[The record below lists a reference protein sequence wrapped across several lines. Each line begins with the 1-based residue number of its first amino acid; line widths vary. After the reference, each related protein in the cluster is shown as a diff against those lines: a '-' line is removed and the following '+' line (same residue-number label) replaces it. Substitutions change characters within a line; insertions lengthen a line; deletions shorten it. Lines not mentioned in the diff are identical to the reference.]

1 MRTLSNKLLL
11 IMLIAF
17 IKSTSLI
24 LASDQVP
31 SKKQDHPIALIGA
44 TIHPVIGDVIENGI
58 ILFDNGKIKELG
70 SNVSLPSGTET
81 IDVAGKHIYPGL
93 INADTRLGLLEVGSV
108 PGSRDDYELGAMN
121 PNARAE
127 VALNPD
133 SELLTVVRSHGITVA
148 NSFPRGGTI
157 SGKSA
162 AIMLDGWTWEDMT
175 LKAPVAMHMNWP
187 RMTLNR
193 AWWNTTSE
201 EDQIKTRK
209 EALEKINMFF
219 DDAKAYM
226 TAKAVSG
233 KAGLPNQKVDL
244 RLEAMIPV
252 LKGELPLWIAARE
265 IKQIQSA
272 IDWAESK
279 GIKTVIYGGAD
290 TWRLA
295 KELNNMNVPV
305 VISSILEVPSRE
317 WEAYDTGYTLPNKL
331 YQAGVK
337 FCIGYSTFAGEQ
349 HNVRY
354 NAAMAVAHGLPVD
367 EGIKSITIYAA
378 EIMGIDD
385 RVGSLEVGKDATLIV
400 TDGNPL
406 EITTTVSME
415 FIEGRVINL
424 DNKHKRLYRKY
435 TEKYR
440 QKGLLK

>member
-1 MRTLSNKLLL
+1 MRSRSIKLLL
-11 IMLIAF
+11 IILFAF
-17 IKSTSLI
+17 TLSASLI
-24 LASDQVP
+24 LASDEVP

-44 TIHPVIGDVIENGI
+44 TIHPVSGDVIENGT
-58 ILFDNGKIKELG
+58 ILFENGEIVKIG
-70 SNVSLPSGTET
+70 VNISLPPGTES

-108 PGSRDDYELGAMN
+108 PGTRDDNELGAMN
-121 PNARAE
+121 PNVKAE

-133 SELLTVVRSHGITVA
+133 SELFSVVRAHGITVV
-148 NSFPRGGTI
+148 NSFPRGGII
-157 SGKSA
+157 SGKSS
-162 AIMLDGWTWEDMT
+162 AIMLDGWTWEDLT

-187 RMTLNR
+187 RLTLNR
-193 AWWNTTSE
+193 AWWNTISE

-209 EALEKINMFF
+209 EALEKIDLFF

-233 KAGLPNQKVDL
+233 KNGLPDQKVDL

-252 LKGELPLWIAARE
+252 LNGELTLWIAADE
-265 IKQIQSA
+265 IKQIQAA

-279 GIKTVIYGGAD
+279 GIKTVIYGGVD
-290 TWRLA
+290 SWRLA
-295 KELNNMNVPV
+295 KELNKMNIPV
-305 VISSILEVPSRE
+305 VISAVLNVPSRA
-317 WEAYDTGYTLPNKL
+317 WEAYDTGYTLANKL

-354 NAAMAVAHGLPVD
+354 NAAMAVAYGLPVD

-406 EITTTVSME
+406 EITTLVSME
-415 FIEGRVINL
+415 FIQGRVIDL

>member
-1 MRTLSNKLLL
+1 MRGLSNNLLL
-11 IMLIAF
+11 FMLIAF

-70 SNVSLPSGTET
+70 NNVSLPSGTET

-133 SELLTVVRSHGITVA
+133 SELLTVVRAHGITVA

-252 LKGELPLWIAARE
+252 LKGELPLWIAASER
-265 IKQIQSA
+265 KQIQSA

-305 VISSILEVPSRE
+305 VISSVLDVPSRE

-385 RVGSLEVGKDATLIV
+385 RVGSLEAGKDATLIV

-406 EITTTVSME
+406 EITTIVSME
-415 FIEGRVINL
+415 FIEGRVIDL

>member
-1 MRTLSNKLLL
+1 MRSLSNKLLL
-11 IMLIAF
+11 IMLFALIQSASF
-17 IKSTSLI
+17 IM
-24 LASDQVP
+24 ASDQVP

-44 TIHPVIGDVIENGI
+44 TIHPVIGDVIENGT
-58 ILFDNGKIKELG
+58 ILFEDGKITKLG
-70 SNVSLPSGTET
+70 SGITLPTGTQS

-108 PGSRDDYELGAMN
+108 PGSRDDDELGAMN

-133 SELLTVVRSHGITVA
+133 SELLSVVRAHGITVA
-148 NSFPRGGTI
+148 NSFPRGGII

-187 RMTLNR
+187 RMTINR
-193 AWWNTTSE
+193 AWWNSTSD
-201 EDQIKTRK
+201 EDQIKNRK
-209 EALEKINMFF
+209 EALEKIDLFF
-219 DDAKAYM
+219 EDAKAYM
-226 TAKAVSG
+226 KAKSVSG
-233 KAGLPNQKVDL
+233 KNGLPDQKVDL

-265 IKQIQSA
+265 IKQIQAA

-279 GIKTVIYGGAD
+279 GIKTVIYGGTD

-295 KELNNMNVPV
+295 KELKKMNIPV
-305 VISSILEVPSRE
+305 VISSVLVVPSRA

-337 FCIGYSTFAGEQ
+337 FCIGYSTFSGEQ

-378 EIMGIDD
+378 EIMGIEN
-385 RVGSLEVGKDATLIV
+385 RVGSLEIGKDATLIV

-406 EITTTVSME
+406 EITTSVSME
-415 FIEGRVINL
+415 FIEGRPIDL

-440 QKGLLK
+440 QKGLIK

>member
-1 MRTLSNKLLL
+1 MRSLSNELSV
-11 IMLIAF
+11 IISVAF
-17 IKSTSLI
+17 ILSASMI
-24 LASDQVP
+24 LASDEVP

-44 TIHPVIGDVIENGI
+44 FIHPVNGDVIENGT
-58 ILFDNGKIKELG
+58 ILFENGKIKELG
-70 SNVSLPSGTET
+70 TGVTLPSGTES

-108 PGSRDDYELGAMN
+108 PGSRDDDELGDMN

-133 SELLTVVRSHGITVA
+133 SELLSVVRAHGITVA
-148 NSFPRGGTI
+148 NSFPRGGII

-187 RMTLNR
+187 SMTLNT
-193 AWWNTTSE
+193 AWWNTKSE
-201 EDQIKTRK
+201 EDQIKARK
-209 EALEKINMFF
+209 EALEKIDQFF

-226 TAKAVSG
+226 TAKAASG
-233 KAGLPNQKVDL
+233 KNGLPNQKVDL

-252 LKGELPLWIAARE
+252 LKGELPLWIAAGE
-265 IKQIQSA
+265 IKQIQAA
-272 IDWAESK
+272 IDWAEAK

-295 KELNNMNVPV
+295 KELNKMNVPV
-305 VISSILEVPSRE
+305 VISSVLDVPSRA
-317 WEAYDTGYTLPNKL
+317 WEGYDTGYTLPNKL

-337 FCIGYSTFAGEQ
+337 FCIGYATFAGEQ

-367 EGIKSITIYAA
+367 EGIKSITIHAA
-378 EIMGIDD
+378 EMLGIDD

-406 EITTTVSME
+406 EITTSVSME
-415 FIEGRVINL
+415 FIEGRLIDL

-440 QKGLLK
+440 QKGLLE

>member
-1 MRTLSNKLLL
+1 MRSLSNKLSMILVLVL
-11 IMLIAF
+11 IQTA
-17 IKSTSLI
+17 SSI

-44 TIHPVIGDVIENGI
+44 TIHPVIGDVIVNGT
-58 ILFDNGKIKELG
+58 ILFEDGKITNLG
-70 SNVSLPSGTET
+70 TSITLPTGTQS
-81 IDVAGKHIYPGL
+81 IDVAGRHIYPGL

-108 PGSRDDYELGAMN
+108 PGSRDDDELGDMN
-121 PNARAE
+121 PNVRAE

-133 SELLTVVRSHGITVA
+133 SELLSVVRAHGITVA
-148 NSFPRGGTI
+148 NSFPRGGII

-175 LKAPVAMHMNWP
+175 LKAPVAMHLNWP
-187 RMTLNR
+187 RMTLNT
-193 AWWNTTSE
+193 AWWNSTSE
-201 EDQIKTRK
+201 EDQIKNRK
-209 EALEKINMFF
+209 EALDKIDSFF

-226 TAKAVSG
+226 TVKSVSG
-233 KAGLPNQKVDL
+233 KNGLPDQKVDL

-252 LKGELPLWIAARE
+252 LKGELPLWIAANE
-265 IKQIQSA
+265 IKQIQAA

-279 GIKTVIYGGAD
+279 GIKTVIYGGVD
-290 TWRLA
+290 SWRLA
-295 KELNNMNVPV
+295 KELKKMNIPV
-305 VISSILEVPSRE
+305 VISSVLDVPTRA
-317 WEAYDTGYTLPNKL
+317 WEAYDTGYTLANNL
-331 YQAGVK
+331 YKEGVK
-337 FCIGYSTFAGEQ
+337 FCIGYVTFAGEQ

-385 RVGSLEVGKDATLIV
+385 RVGSLEIGKDATLIV

-406 EITTTVSME
+406 EIVTSVSME
-415 FIEGRVINL
+415 FIEGRPIDL

-440 QKGLLK
+440 QKGLIK

>member
-1 MRTLSNKLLL
+1 MKSLSNKVSL
-11 IMLIAF
+11 IILFAF
-17 IKSTSLI
+17 ILSVSMI
-24 LASDQVP
+24 LASDEVP

-44 TIHPVIGDVIENGI
+44 TIHPVNGAVIQNGTILFENGM
-58 ILFDNGKIKELG
+58 IKELG
-70 SNVSLPSGTET
+70 ANVNLPSGTDS
-81 IDVAGKHIYPGL
+81 INVAGKHVYPGL
-93 INADTRLGLLEVGSV
+93 INVDTRMGLVEINSV
-108 PGSRDDYELGAMN
+108 PGSRDVFELGAMN
-121 PNARAE
+121 PNVKAE

-133 SELLTVVRSHGITVA
+133 SELFSVVRAHGITVV
-148 NSFPRGGTI
+148 NTFPRGGTI

-162 AIMLDGWTWEDMT
+162 AIMLDGWTWEDLT

-187 RMTLNR
+187 RLTLNR

-201 EDQIKTRK
+201 EDQIKDRE
-209 EALEKINMFF
+209 EALEKIDLFF

-233 KAGLPNQKVDL
+233 KNGLPNQKVDL

-252 LKGELPLWIAARE
+252 LNGELPLWIAADE
-265 IKQIQSA
+265 IKQIQAA

-279 GIKTVIYGGAD
+279 GIKTVIYGGVD
-290 TWRLA
+290 SWRLA
-295 KELNNMNVPV
+295 KELNKMNIPV
-305 VISSILEVPSRE
+305 VIGSVLDVPNRA
-317 WEAYDTGYTLPNKL
+317 WEAYDTGYTLANKL

-337 FCIGYSTFAGEQ
+337 FCIGYATRLGKQ
-349 HNVRY
+349 QNVRY
-354 NAAMAVAHGLPVD
+354 NAAMAVAYGLPVD

-406 EITTTVSME
+406 EITTLVSME
-415 FIEGRVINL
+415 FIQGRVIDL

>member
-1 MRTLSNKLLL
+1 MKNLSNKL
-11 IMLIAF
+11 
-17 IKSTSLI
+17 SLI
-24 LASDQVP
+24 IIFAFTLSDSMISASDEVP

-44 TIHPVIGDVIENGI
+44 TIHPVNGAVIQNGTILFENGMI
-58 ILFDNGKIKELG
+58 MKLG
-70 SNVSLPSGTET
+70 TNVNLPSGTDS
-81 IDVAGKHIYPGL
+81 INVAGKHIYPGL
-93 INADTRLGLLEVGSV
+93 INVDTRLGLMEVISV
-108 PGSRDDYELGAMN
+108 PGTRDFNELGAMN
-121 PNARAE
+121 PNVKAE

-133 SELLTVVRSHGITVA
+133 SELFSVVRAHGITVV
-148 NSFPRGGTI
+148 NTFPRGGII

-162 AIMLDGWTWEDMT
+162 AIMLDGWTWEDLT

-187 RMTLNR
+187 RLTLNR

-201 EDQIKTRK
+201 EDQIKARK
-209 EALEKINMFF
+209 KALEKIDLFF

-233 KAGLPNQKVDL
+233 KNGLPNQKVDL

-252 LKGELPLWIAARE
+252 LNGELPLWIAANE
-265 IKQIQSA
+265 IKQIQAA

-279 GIKTVIYGGAD
+279 GIKTVIYGGVD
-290 TWRLA
+290 SWRLA
-295 KELNNMNVPV
+295 KELNKMNIPV
-305 VISSILEVPSRE
+305 VISSVLRVPSRA
-317 WEAYDTGYTLPNKL
+317 WEAYDTGYTLANKL

-337 FCIGYSTFAGEQ
+337 FCIGYSTFAGSQ

-406 EITTTVSME
+406 EITTLVSME
-415 FIEGRVINL
+415 FIQGRVIDL

>member
-1 MRTLSNKLLL
+1 MRSLSNKLLRIIL
-11 IMLIAF
+11 FVF
-17 IKSTSLI
+17 IPTATSI
-24 LASDQVP
+24 LASDEVP

-44 TIHPVIGDVIENGI
+44 TIHPVNGDVIENGT
-58 ILFDNGKIKELG
+58 ILFENGKIKEIG
-70 SNVSLPSGTET
+70 VNVILPSGTES
-81 IDVAGKHIYPGL
+81 IDISGKHIYPGL
-93 INADTRLGLLEVGSV
+93 INADTRLGLMEIGSV
-108 PGSRDDYELGAMN
+108 PGSRDDFELGAMN
-121 PNARAE
+121 PNVKAE

-133 SELLTVVRSHGITVA
+133 SELLSVVRAHGITVA
-148 NSFPRGGTI
+148 NSFPRGGII

-162 AIMLDGWTWEDMT
+162 AIMLDGWTSEDMT

-187 RMTLNR
+187 SMTLNK
-193 AWWNTTSE
+193 AWWNKTSE
-201 EDQIKTRK
+201 EDQIKARK
-209 EALEKINMFF
+209 EALEKIDQFF

-233 KAGLPNQKVDL
+233 KNGLPNQKVDL

-252 LKGELPLWIAARE
+252 LKGDLPLWIAASE
-265 IKQIQSA
+265 IRQIQAA

-279 GIKTVIYGGAD
+279 GVKTVIYGGAD
-290 TWRLA
+290 SWRLA
-295 KELNNMNVPV
+295 KELKKMNIPV
-305 VISSILEVPSRE
+305 VINSVLHVPSRA
-317 WEAYDTGYTLPNKL
+317 WEGYDTGYSLPNKL
-331 YQAGVK
+331 YQEGVK

-354 NAAMAVAHGLPVD
+354 NAAMAVAHGLPVE

-406 EITTTVSME
+406 EITTSVSME
-415 FIEGRVINL
+415 FIEGRIIDL

>member
-1 MRTLSNKLLL
+1 MRSLSNKRLVNLLFAL
-11 IMLIAF
+11 IL
-17 IKSTSLI
+17 STSFI
-24 LASDQVP
+24 LASDEVP

-44 TIHPVIGDVIENGI
+44 TIHPVIGDVIVNGT
-58 ILFDNGKIKELG
+58 ILFEDGKITNLG
-70 SNVSLPSGTET
+70 TSITLPTGTQS
-81 IDVAGKHIYPGL
+81 IDVAGRHIYPGL

-108 PGSRDDYELGAMN
+108 PGSRDDDELGDMN
-121 PNARAE
+121 PNVRAE

-133 SELLTVVRSHGITVA
+133 SELLSVVRAHGITVA
-148 NSFPRGGTI
+148 NSFPRGGII

-187 RMTLNR
+187 RMTINR
-193 AWWNTTSE
+193 AWWNSTSE
-201 EDQIKTRK
+201 EDQIKNRK
-209 EALEKINMFF
+209 EALDKIDSFF

-226 TAKAVSG
+226 TAKSVSG
-233 KAGLPNQKVDL
+233 KNGLPDQKVDL

-252 LKGELPLWIAARE
+252 LKGELPLWIAASE
-265 IKQIQSA
+265 IKQIQAA

-290 TWRLA
+290 SWRLA
-295 KELNNMNVPV
+295 KELKKMNIPV
-305 VISSILEVPSRE
+305 VISSVLSVPTRA
-317 WEAYDTGYTLPNKL
+317 WEGYDTGYILPNKL

-385 RVGSLEVGKDATLIV
+385 RVGSLEIGKDATLIV

-406 EITTTVSME
+406 EIMTSVSME
-415 FIEGRVINL
+415 FIEGRPIDL

-440 QKGLLK
+440 QKGLIK

>member
-1 MRTLSNKLLL
+1 MRSLSNNLSMILVLVL
-11 IMLIAF
+11 IQTA
-17 IKSTSLI
+17 SSI

-44 TIHPVIGDVIENGI
+44 TIHPVIGDVIVNGT
-58 ILFDNGKIKELG
+58 ILFEDGKITNLG
-70 SNVSLPSGTET
+70 TSITLPTGTQS
-81 IDVAGKHIYPGL
+81 IDVAGRHIYPGL

-108 PGSRDDYELGAMN
+108 PGSRDDDELGDMN
-121 PNARAE
+121 PNVRAE

-133 SELLTVVRSHGITVA
+133 SELLSVVRAHGITVA
-148 NSFPRGGTI
+148 NSFPRGGII

-187 RMTLNR
+187 RMTLNT
-193 AWWNTTSE
+193 AWWNSTSE
-201 EDQIKTRK
+201 EDQIKNRK
-209 EALEKINMFF
+209 EALDKIDSFF

-226 TAKAVSG
+226 TAKSVSG
-233 KAGLPNQKVDL
+233 KNGLPDQKVDL

-252 LKGELPLWIAARE
+252 LKGELPLWIAANE
-265 IKQIQSA
+265 IKQIQAA

-279 GIKTVIYGGAD
+279 GINTVIYGGVD
-290 TWRLA
+290 SWRLA
-295 KELNNMNVPV
+295 KELKKMNIPV
-305 VISSILEVPSRE
+305 VISSVLSVPTRA
-317 WEAYDTGYTLPNKL
+317 WEGYDTGYILPNKL

-385 RVGSLEVGKDATLIV
+385 RVGSLEIGKDATLIV

-406 EITTTVSME
+406 EIVTSVSME
-415 FIEGRVINL
+415 FIEGRPIDL

-440 QKGLLK
+440 QKGLIK

>member
-44 TIHPVIGDVIENGI
+44 TIHPVIGDVIENGT

-70 SNVSLPSGTET
+70 SNVSLPSGTES

-252 LKGELPLWIAARE
+252 LKGELPLWIAASE
-265 IKQIQSA
+265 IKQIQST

>member
-1 MRTLSNKLLL
+1 M
-11 IMLIAF
+11 
-17 IKSTSLI
+17 
-24 LASDQVP
+24 ASDEVP

-44 TIHPVIGDVIENGI
+44 TIHPVNGDVIENGT
-58 ILFDNGKIKELG
+58 ILFENGKIKEIG
-70 SNVSLPSGTET
+70 VNVILPSGTES
-81 IDVAGKHIYPGL
+81 IDISGKHIYPGL
-93 INADTRLGLLEVGSV
+93 INADTRLGLMEVGSV
-108 PGSRDDYELGAMN
+108 PGSRDDFELGDMN
-121 PNARAE
+121 PNVKAE

-133 SELLTVVRSHGITVA
+133 SELLSVVRAHGITVA
-148 NSFPRGGTI
+148 NSFPRGGII

-162 AIMLDGWTWEDMT
+162 AIMLDGWTSEDMT

-187 RMTLNR
+187 SMTLNK
-193 AWWNTTSE
+193 AWWNKTSE
-201 EDQIKTRK
+201 EDQIKARK
-209 EALEKINMFF
+209 EALEKIDQFF

-233 KAGLPNQKVDL
+233 KNGLPNQKVDL

-252 LKGELPLWIAARE
+252 LKGDLPLWIAASE
-265 IKQIQSA
+265 IRQIQAA

-279 GIKTVIYGGAD
+279 GVKTVIYGGAD
-290 TWRLA
+290 SWRLA
-295 KELNNMNVPV
+295 KELKKMNIPV
-305 VISSILEVPSRE
+305 VINSVLHVPSRA
-317 WEAYDTGYTLPNKL
+317 WEGYDTGYSLPNKL
-331 YQAGVK
+331 YQEGVK

-354 NAAMAVAHGLPVD
+354 NAAMAVAHGLPVE

-406 EITTTVSME
+406 EITTSVSME
-415 FIEGRVINL
+415 FIEGRIIDL

>member
-1 MRTLSNKLLL
+1 MRSLSNKLLRIIL
-11 IMLIAF
+11 FVF
-17 IKSTSLI
+17 IPTATSI
-24 LASDQVP
+24 LASDEVP

-44 TIHPVIGDVIENGI
+44 TIHPVNGDVIENGT
-58 ILFDNGKIKELG
+58 ILFENGKIKEIG
-70 SNVSLPSGTET
+70 VNVILPSGTES
-81 IDVAGKHIYPGL
+81 IDISGKHIYPGL
-93 INADTRLGLLEVGSV
+93 INADTRLGLMEIGSV
-108 PGSRDDYELGAMN
+108 PGSRDDFELGAMN
-121 PNARAE
+121 PNVKAE

-133 SELLTVVRSHGITVA
+133 SELLSVVRAHGITVA
-148 NSFPRGGTI
+148 NSFPRGGII

-162 AIMLDGWTWEDMT
+162 AIMLDGWTSEDMT

-187 RMTLNR
+187 SMTLNK
-193 AWWNTTSE
+193 AWWNKTSE
-201 EDQIKTRK
+201 EDQIKARK
-209 EALEKINMFF
+209 EALEKIDQFF

-233 KAGLPNQKVDL
+233 KNGLPNQKVDL

-252 LKGELPLWIAARE
+252 LKGDLPLWIAASE
-265 IKQIQSA
+265 IRQIQAA

-279 GIKTVIYGGAD
+279 GVKTVIYGGAD
-290 TWRLA
+290 SWRLA
-295 KELNNMNVPV
+295 KELKKMNIPV
-305 VISSILEVPSRE
+305 VINSVLHVPSRA
-317 WEAYDTGYTLPNKL
+317 WEGYDTGYSLPNKL
-331 YQAGVK
+331 YQEGVK

-354 NAAMAVAHGLPVD
+354 NAAMAVAHGLPVE

-406 EITTTVSME
+406 EITTSVSME
-415 FIEGRVINL
+415 FIEGRVIDL

>member
-1 MRTLSNKLLL
+1 MRSLLNKLSVIILFV
-11 IMLIAF
+11 F
-17 IKSTSLI
+17 IPTATSI
-24 LASDQVP
+24 LASDEVP

-44 TIHPVIGDVIENGI
+44 TIHPVNGDVIENGT
-58 ILFDNGKIKELG
+58 ILFENGKIKEIG
-70 SNVSLPSGTET
+70 VNVILPSGTES
-81 IDVAGKHIYPGL
+81 IDISGKHIYPGL
-93 INADTRLGLLEVGSV
+93 INADTRLGLMEVGSV
-108 PGSRDDYELGAMN
+108 PGSRDDFELGDMN
-121 PNARAE
+121 PNVKAE

-133 SELLTVVRSHGITVA
+133 SELLSVVRAHGITVA
-148 NSFPRGGTI
+148 NSFPRGGII

-162 AIMLDGWTWEDMT
+162 AIMLDGWTSEDMT

-187 RMTLNR
+187 SMTLNK
-193 AWWNTTSE
+193 AWWNKTSE
-201 EDQIKTRK
+201 EDQIKARK
-209 EALEKINMFF
+209 EALEKIDQFF

-233 KAGLPNQKVDL
+233 KNGLPNQKVDL

-252 LKGELPLWIAARE
+252 LKGDLPLWIAASE
-265 IKQIQSA
+265 IRQIQAA

-279 GIKTVIYGGAD
+279 GVKTVIYGGAD
-290 TWRLA
+290 SWRLA
-295 KELNNMNVPV
+295 KELKKMNIPV
-305 VISSILEVPSRE
+305 VINSVLHVPSRA
-317 WEAYDTGYTLPNKL
+317 WEGYDTGYSLPNKL
-331 YQAGVK
+331 YQEGVK

-354 NAAMAVAHGLPVD
+354 NAAMAVAHGLPVE

-406 EITTTVSME
+406 EITTSVSME
-415 FIEGRVINL
+415 FIEGRIIDL

>member
-1 MRTLSNKLLL
+1 MKNLSNKL
-11 IMLIAF
+11 
-17 IKSTSLI
+17 SLI
-24 LASDQVP
+24 IIFAFTLSDSMISASDEVP

-44 TIHPVIGDVIENGI
+44 TIHPVNGAVIQNGTILFENGMI
-58 ILFDNGKIKELG
+58 MKLG
-70 SNVSLPSGTET
+70 TNVNLPSGTDS
-81 IDVAGKHIYPGL
+81 INVAGKHIYPGL
-93 INADTRLGLLEVGSV
+93 INVDTRLGLMEVISV
-108 PGSRDDYELGAMN
+108 PGTRDFNELGAMN
-121 PNARAE
+121 PNVKAE

-133 SELLTVVRSHGITVA
+133 SELFSVVRAHGITVV
-148 NSFPRGGTI
+148 NTFPRGGII

-162 AIMLDGWTWEDMT
+162 AIMLDGWTWEDLT

-187 RMTLNR
+187 RLTLNR

-201 EDQIKTRK
+201 EDQIKARK
-209 EALEKINMFF
+209 KALEKIDQFF

-233 KAGLPNQKVDL
+233 KNGLPNQKVDL

-252 LKGELPLWIAARE
+252 LNGELPLWIAANE
-265 IKQIQSA
+265 IKQIQAA

-279 GIKTVIYGGAD
+279 GIKTVIYGGVD
-290 TWRLA
+290 SWRLA
-295 KELNNMNVPV
+295 KELNKMNIPV
-305 VISSILEVPSRE
+305 VISSVLSVPSRA
-317 WEAYDTGYTLPNKL
+317 WEAYDTGYTLANKL

-337 FCIGYSTFAGEQ
+337 FCIGYSTFAGSQ

-406 EITTTVSME
+406 EITTLVSME
-415 FIEGRVINL
+415 FIQGRVIDL

>member
-1 MRTLSNKLLL
+1 MRSLLNKLSVIILFV
-11 IMLIAF
+11 F
-17 IKSTSLI
+17 IPTATSI
-24 LASDQVP
+24 LASDEVP

-44 TIHPVIGDVIENGI
+44 TIHPVNGDVIENGT
-58 ILFDNGKIKELG
+58 ILFENGKIKEIG
-70 SNVSLPSGTET
+70 VNVILPSGTES
-81 IDVAGKHIYPGL
+81 IDISGKHIYPGL
-93 INADTRLGLLEVGSV
+93 INADTRLGLMEIGSV
-108 PGSRDDYELGAMN
+108 PGSRDDFELGAMN
-121 PNARAE
+121 PNVKAE

-133 SELLTVVRSHGITVA
+133 SELLSVVRAHGITVA
-148 NSFPRGGTI
+148 NSFPRGGII

-162 AIMLDGWTWEDMT
+162 AIMLDGWTSEDMT

-187 RMTLNR
+187 SMTLNK
-193 AWWNTTSE
+193 AWWNKTSE
-201 EDQIKTRK
+201 EDQIKARK
-209 EALEKINMFF
+209 EALEKIDQFF

-233 KAGLPNQKVDL
+233 KNGLPNQKVDL

-252 LKGELPLWIAARE
+252 LKGDLPLWIAASE
-265 IKQIQSA
+265 IRQIQAA

-279 GIKTVIYGGAD
+279 GVKTVIYGGAD
-290 TWRLA
+290 SWRLA
-295 KELNNMNVPV
+295 KELKKMNIPV
-305 VISSILEVPSRE
+305 VINSVLHVPSRA
-317 WEAYDTGYTLPNKL
+317 WEGYDTGYSLPNKL
-331 YQAGVK
+331 YQEGVK

-354 NAAMAVAHGLPVD
+354 NAAMAVAHGLPVE

-406 EITTTVSME
+406 EITTSVSME
-415 FIEGRVINL
+415 FIEGRVIDL

>member
-1 MRTLSNKLLL
+1 MRSLLNKLSVIILFV
-11 IMLIAF
+11 F
-17 IKSTSLI
+17 IPTATSI
-24 LASDQVP
+24 LASDEVP

-44 TIHPVIGDVIENGI
+44 TIHPVNGDVIENGT
-58 ILFDNGKIKELG
+58 ILFENGKIKEIG
-70 SNVSLPSGTET
+70 VNVILPSGTES
-81 IDVAGKHIYPGL
+81 IDISGKHIYPGL
-93 INADTRLGLLEVGSV
+93 INADTRLGLMEIGSV
-108 PGSRDDYELGAMN
+108 PGSRDDFELGDMN
-121 PNARAE
+121 PNVKAE

-133 SELLTVVRSHGITVA
+133 SELLSVVRAHGITVA
-148 NSFPRGGTI
+148 NSFPRGGII
-157 SGKSA
+157 SGKSV
-162 AIMLDGWTWEDMT
+162 AIMLDGWTSEDMT

-187 RMTLNR
+187 SMTLNK
-193 AWWNTTSE
+193 AWWNKTSE
-201 EDQIKTRK
+201 EDQIKARK
-209 EALEKINMFF
+209 EALEKIDQFF

-233 KAGLPNQKVDL
+233 KNGLPNQKVDL

-252 LKGELPLWIAARE
+252 LKGDLPLWIAASE
-265 IKQIQSA
+265 IRQIQAA

-279 GIKTVIYGGAD
+279 GVKTVIYGGAD
-290 TWRLA
+290 SWRLA
-295 KELNNMNVPV
+295 KELKKMNIPV
-305 VISSILEVPSRE
+305 VINSVLHVPSRA
-317 WEAYDTGYTLPNKL
+317 WEGYDTGYSLPNKL
-331 YQAGVK
+331 YQEGVK

-354 NAAMAVAHGLPVD
+354 NAAMAVAHGLPVE

-406 EITTTVSME
+406 EITTSVSME
-415 FIEGRVINL
+415 FIEGRIIDL

>member
-1 MRTLSNKLLL
+1 MRSLSNKLLRIIL
-11 IMLIAF
+11 FVF
-17 IKSTSLI
+17 IPTATSI
-24 LASDQVP
+24 LASDEVP

-44 TIHPVIGDVIENGI
+44 TIHPVNGDVIENGT
-58 ILFDNGKIKELG
+58 ILFENGKIKEIG
-70 SNVSLPSGTET
+70 VNVILPSGTES
-81 IDVAGKHIYPGL
+81 IDISGKHIYPGL
-93 INADTRLGLLEVGSV
+93 INADTRLGLMEVGSV
-108 PGSRDDYELGAMN
+108 PGSRDDFELGAMN
-121 PNARAE
+121 PNVKAE

-133 SELLTVVRSHGITVA
+133 SELLSVVRAHGITVA
-148 NSFPRGGTI
+148 NSFPRGGII
-157 SGKSA
+157 SGKSV
-162 AIMLDGWTWEDMT
+162 AIMLDGWTSEDMT

-187 RMTLNR
+187 SMTLNK
-193 AWWNTTSE
+193 AWWNKTSE
-201 EDQIKTRK
+201 EDQIKARK
-209 EALEKINMFF
+209 EALEKIDQFF

-233 KAGLPNQKVDL
+233 KNGLPNQKVDL

-252 LKGELPLWIAARE
+252 LKGDLPLWIAASE
-265 IKQIQSA
+265 IRQIQAA

-279 GIKTVIYGGAD
+279 GVKTVIYGGAD
-290 TWRLA
+290 SWRLA
-295 KELNNMNVPV
+295 KELKKMNIPV
-305 VISSILEVPSRE
+305 VINSVLHVPSRA
-317 WEAYDTGYTLPNKL
+317 WEGYDTGYSLPNKL
-331 YQAGVK
+331 YQEGVK

-354 NAAMAVAHGLPVD
+354 NAAMAVAHGLPVE

-406 EITTTVSME
+406 EITTSVSME
-415 FIEGRVINL
+415 FIEGRIIDL

>member
-1 MRTLSNKLLL
+1 MRSLLNKLSVIILFV
-11 IMLIAF
+11 F
-17 IKSTSLI
+17 IPTATSI
-24 LASDQVP
+24 LASDEVP

-44 TIHPVIGDVIENGI
+44 TIHPVNGDVIENGT
-58 ILFDNGKIKELG
+58 ILFENGKIKEIG
-70 SNVSLPSGTET
+70 VNVILPSGTES
-81 IDVAGKHIYPGL
+81 IDISGKHIYPGL
-93 INADTRLGLLEVGSV
+93 INADTRLGLMEIGSV
-108 PGSRDDYELGAMN
+108 PGSRDDFELGAMN
-121 PNARAE
+121 PNVKAE

-133 SELLTVVRSHGITVA
+133 SELLSVVRAHGITVA
-148 NSFPRGGTI
+148 NSFPRGGII

-162 AIMLDGWTWEDMT
+162 AIMLDGWTSEDMT

-187 RMTLNR
+187 SMTLNK
-193 AWWNTTSE
+193 AWWNKTSE
-201 EDQIKTRK
+201 EDQIKARK
-209 EALEKINMFF
+209 EALEKIDQFF

-233 KAGLPNQKVDL
+233 KNGLPNQKVDL

-252 LKGELPLWIAARE
+252 LKGDLPLWIAASE
-265 IKQIQSA
+265 IRQIQAA

-279 GIKTVIYGGAD
+279 GVKTVIYGGAD
-290 TWRLA
+290 SWRLA
-295 KELNNMNVPV
+295 KELKKMNIPV
-305 VISSILEVPSRE
+305 VINSVLHVPSRA
-317 WEAYDTGYTLPNKL
+317 WEGYDTGYSLPNKL
-331 YQAGVK
+331 YQEGVK

-354 NAAMAVAHGLPVD
+354 NAAMAVAHGLPVE

-406 EITTTVSME
+406 EITTSVSME
-415 FIEGRVINL
+415 FIEGRIIDL

>member
-1 MRTLSNKLLL
+1 M
-11 IMLIAF
+11 
-17 IKSTSLI
+17 
-24 LASDQVP
+24 
-31 SKKQDHPIALIGA
+31 
-44 TIHPVIGDVIENGI
+44 
-58 ILFDNGKIKELG
+58 
-70 SNVSLPSGTET
+70 SLPSGTET